1 MANFGAKTGARS
13 MGGGSGSNGS
23 SIGDNR
29 SGGAAVGTVT
39 LKGDASKLVDSQNSA
54 AAALQNTTTK
64 LQQQAAELAAA
75 VAQQQKLDAATAA
88 SAAAAKKYA
97 LQLEINRARV
107 ENGAASQAKF
117 ADTQA
122 RVTAS
127 SSRLAPALGKVNAA
141 AQAVT
146 GSSLGMSRSL
156 ANMASAF
163 GPWGLAISIGANAL
177 LSYSESEDAA
187 AAATK
192 RATAA
197 INEQRRAAQG
207 AAADA
212 ALARFKGDVDGRR
225 RGQVRGT
232 LGGAARDEEMLA
244 TEQLIARQA
253 AAGEKT
259 FALEQNLRRLQIED
273 LASKQAEAAVGVNLA
288 DIDARRSYEAEVQT
302 LELEKQAKA
311 REASIADAAELG
323 RTEAKNHGARKA
335 ANDESYKLAKHAYQL
350 ELARAAARQRLF
362 DDLHEMEANN
372 ERDREAFFAGE
383 DLRFEAAIQRTEQL
397 QQARF
402 AAQIDRQRAQGDAAG
417 IKDPILA
424 QLEAERIES
433 QFEHATEAEFFD
445 VQAEQ
450 NRQLRHEAEMQRIGE
465 EVRAREEQLAAITKY
480 SAAAGQAAGQVVIG
494 LLTISDAR
502 RQAKNAALA
511 QGKSEAEAAKAGRI
525 AELQTRAS
533 QLQGIRN
540 MAAVRAI
547 EQTAMGIAALAS
559 FNYVGAALHFG
570 AAATFGVL
578 AGAAGIRSNTLA
590 GQATAL
596 EGNGQGGAG
605 GFGVQGGAGG
615 RGSSGGGSGG
625 GGGSSANTGPIPGS
639 PTPQPRSGSTPRGG
653 TVINISGNFYGTPR
667 RDFIRMVT
675 EGQDAERNNGR
686 GPRRT
691 GND

>member
-1 MANFGAKTGARS
+1 M
-13 MGGGSGSNGS
+13 
-23 SIGDNR
+23 
-29 SGGAAVGTVT
+29 
-39 LKGDASKLVDSQNSA
+39 
-54 AAALQNTTTK
+54 
-64 LQQQAAELAAA
+64 
-75 VAQQQKLDAATAA
+75 
-88 SAAAAKKYA
+88 
-97 LQLEINRARV
+97 
-107 ENGAASQAKF
+107 
-117 ADTQA
+117 
-122 RVTAS
+122 
-127 SSRLAPALGKVNAA
+127 
-141 AQAVT
+141 AVT
-146 GSSLGMSRSL
+146 GSSLGMARSL

-163 GPWGLAISIGANAL
+163 GPWGIAISIGANAL

-225 RGQVRGT
+225 RTQLRGT
-232 LGGAARDEEMLA
+232 LGGAARDEEMLE
-244 TEQLIARQA
+244 TEKLIARQQ

-259 FALEQNLRRLQIED
+259 YALEQNLRQLQIED

-288 DIDARRSYEAEVQT
+288 DIDARRTYEAEVQT

-311 REASIADAAELG
+311 REASIAEAHELG

-335 ANDESYKLAKHAYQL
+335 ANDESYRHAQHAYQL
-350 ELARAAARQRLF
+350 EQARAAARMRLF
-362 DDLHEMEANN
+362 EDLRAMEENN
-372 ERDREAFFAGE
+372 ERDREEFFASE
-383 DLRFEAAIQRTEQL
+383 DLRFEEAIKRSEQL

-402 AAQIDRQRAQGDAAG
+402 AATLDRKRAEGSAAG
-417 IKDPILA
+417 IDDPILA
-424 QLEAERIES
+424 QLEAERIAS
-433 QFEHATEAEFFD
+433 QFEFATEAESFD

-450 NRQLRHEAEMQRIGE
+450 NRQLRHEAEMQRIST
-465 EVRAREEQLAAITKY
+465 EVMARQEQLAAITKY

-511 QGKSEAEAAKAGRI
+511 QGKSEAEAAKAGRV

-547 EQTAMGIAALAS
+547 EQTALGIAALAS
-559 FNYVGAALHFG
+559 FNYVGAGLHFG

-578 AGAAGIRSNTLA
+578 AGAAGVRSNTLA
-590 GQATAL
+590 GQASAL
-596 EGNGQGGAG
+596 EGNGAGGG
-605 GFGVQGGAGG
+605 GFGFGGQAGG
-615 RGSSGGGSGG
+615 RGAGGGSSSSG

-639 PTPQPRSGSTPRGG
+639 PTPQPRSGAAPRGN
-653 TVINISGNFYGTPR
+653 VVNINIARVYGSV
-667 RDFIRMVT
+667 DDEFVQEVT
-675 EGQDAERNNGR
+675 EKQARRRANGR
-686 GPRRT
+686 
-691 GND
+691 D